1 MSDVIKKKIID
12 IDTGSSVKNVEK
24 LTGSFV
30 PLNKQIKELRNQ
42 LSQLEEGSEEF
53 NRVARQLADTQQK
66 QIEISEAAKF
76 SNRDF
81 GQVMSNF
88 TNISLGLVGGLN
100 AVSASMTLLGG
111 KSEDMQKAL
120 APISLVMAAIQGFSS
135 LDKALKSL
143 NGLKTAFLSV
153 GESATASVAGT
164 EALKASINSIPD
176 KKKIDID
183 VNSGKATAELASVS
197 AAANGVS
204 NAENNIAK
212 GGKVATISLKGV
224 AKGFKTAAS
233 AVRGFIVANPILA
246 AIAAAV
252 AAVAAG
258 IVFLNKKLEEN
269 GRIAKEEAD
278 ILSNVNSQY
287 DEQNVRLNVLLKTA
301 QDNNQTLEE
310 RKAAIAELNKIV
322 PNYNAQLNETTGE
335 YTANNE
341 ALQTYLDNLKEKLL
355 LEAYEG
361 KIKEYL
367 QKQLEL
373 EEEINDIQET
383 GWWRVK
389 ARIRSRRQEI
399 AEFDKDIDR
408 LYKKIGELS
417 LDKALDPNKVET
429 TNTTNKVVKVLKSIQ
444 EALKETRKLANDFW
458 DNFYDVRKLGRMASG
473 VDSLT
478 KDFIDNIEKIIRQHS
493 FGNIEDVFTENFT
506 DFLNKGTK
514 SVYSEM
520 FKNGLFTVEDV
531 LGNPSIFDELEKKSK
546 QFLKQISEIDK
557 ELLDRTGHLTESQ
570 RKNFE
575 AQKTELQN
583 KLNEI
588 QNDVDG
594 YRQIMEELKKF
605 DKENEELFLQTLKRQ
620 NAYMLENRQLEIQ
633 EKYYED
639 LSEAKKYAE
648 SDRSLDLLEVEYL
661 SLVEYNNALKE
672 RLMIYTSDVEHKKEY
687 AQKITELDALIY
699 ENQMK
704 MDNKYVEIEIAR
716 YNRRLAEA
724 KDYYEALAK
733 EIGVQQKNIENK
745 NILWGMGS
753 PAYNTQYD
761 QQKLLVDSIK
771 NEMDI
776 LEKKY
781 QLEMASIR
789 RNNSLKIKKEE
800 EFNHRMIELKKHLN
814 DESAKLDEMRIDKTV
829 SAVNTYLNVFQS
841 VTGSITS
848 LLNEQMNKYDENSKQ
863 YKDLQVANGWITTL
877 SGTLSAFMSGVS
889 SGVPAPWNLILA
901 SAMAATTFAAG
912 ATQIGNIESGS
923 HSNAL
928 TSSASNFGN
937 ETYET
942 IAYQQQTEL
951 MGQVKDTRVYVT
963 EHDISKAQKNVQVR
977 ENDSTF

>member
-1 MSDVIKKKIID
+1 MSDTIKKRIID
-12 IDTGSSVKNVEK
+12 IDTSGAKKSVEG
-24 LTGSFV
+24 LTSSFV
-30 PLNKQIKELRNQ
+30 PLNKQIKDLRNQ
-42 LSQLEEGSEEF
+42 LVQLEEGTEEY

-66 QIEISEAAKF
+66 QIEVSEAAKY

-153 GESATASVAGT
+153 GESATASVVGT
-164 EALKASINSIPD
+164 EALKASIDTIPD
-176 KKKIDID
+176 KKTIDID
-183 VNSGKATAELASVS
+183 VKSGKATAELASVS

-212 GGKVATISLKGV
+212 GGKVATISLKGI

-287 DEQNVRLNVLLKTA
+287 DEQNIRLNVLVKTA

-341 ALQTYLDNLKEKLL
+341 ALQAYLDNLKEKLL

-417 LDKALDPNKVET
+417 LDKALNPNKVET

-444 EALKETRKLANDFW
+444 DALKETRKLANDFW
-458 DNFYDVRKLGRMASG
+458 ESFYDVRKLGRMVSG
-473 VDSLT
+473 ADSLT
-478 KDFIDNIEKIIRQHS
+478 KDFIDNIEKIVKQHN
-493 FGNIEDVFTENFT
+493 FGDFEDIFAEKFI
-506 DFLNKGTK
+506 DYLYKGTK

-520 FKNGLFTVEDV
+520 FRNGLFTVEDV
-531 LGNPSIFDELEKKSK
+531 LGNPSIFDELENESK
-546 QFLKQISEIDK
+546 EFLKEISEIDK
-557 ELLDRTGHLTESQ
+557 ELLNRTGHLTESQ

-588 QNDVDG
+588 QNDVEG
-594 YRQIMEELKKF
+594 YRQIMEEVRRF

-648 SDRSLDLLEVEYL
+648 SDRSLALIDAEIA
-661 SLVEYNNALKE
+661 SLVEYNNVLME
-672 RLMIYTSDVEHKKEY
+672 RLWIYKSDVEHKKEY
-687 AQKITELDALIY
+687 AQKITELESLVN
-699 ENQMK
+699 ENK
-704 MDNKYVEIEIAR
+704 IKLDNKYIESDIAM

-761 QQKLLVDSIK
+761 QQKLLVDRIK
-771 NEMDI
+771 NEMDA
-776 LEKKY
+776 LDREY
-781 QLEMASIR
+781 E
-789 RNNSLKIKKEE
+789 LKLIKEE
-800 EFNHRMIELKKHLN
+800 EFNHKMIELKKHLV
-814 DESAKLDEMRIDKTV
+814 DESAKLDEMRIDNTV

-848 LLNEQMNKYDENSKQ
+848 LLNEQMSKYDENSKQ

-877 SGTLSAFMSGVS
+877 SGTLSAFMSGIS

-912 ATQIGNIESGS
+912 ATQISNIESGS

-942 IAYQQQTEL
+942 IAYQQQSEL
-951 MGQVKDTRVYVT
+951 LGEVKETKVVVL
-963 EHDISKAQKNVQVR
+963 ENDISKTQKKVAVR
-977 ENDSTF
+977 ESNSTF

>member
-1 MSDVIKKKIID
+1 MSDTVKKRIID
-12 IDTGSSVKNVEK
+12 IDTSGAKKSVEG
-24 LTGSFV
+24 LTSSFV
-30 PLNKQIKELRNQ
+30 PLNKQIKDLRNQ
-42 LSQLEEGSEEF
+42 LSQLEEGSEEY

-66 QIEISEAAKF
+66 QIEVSEAAKY

-100 AVSASMTLLGG
+100 AVSASMALLGG

-120 APISLVMAAIQGFSS
+120 APLTLVMAAIQGFSS

-153 GESATASVAGT
+153 GESATASVVGT
-164 EALKASINSIPD
+164 EALKTSIDSIPD
-176 KKKIDID
+176 KKTINID

-212 GGKVATISLKGV
+212 GGKVATISLKGI

-287 DEQNVRLNVLLKTA
+287 DEQNIRLNVLLKTA

-341 ALQTYLDNLKEKLL
+341 ALQAYLDNLKEKLL

-417 LDKALDPNKVET
+417 LDKALNPNKVET

-444 EALKETRKLANDFW
+444 DVLKETKKLANEFW
-458 DNFYDVRKLGRMASG
+458 DSFYDSREMNRMLFGLQSEIATLTDDIQKSVKKYDLGKIF
-473 VDSLT
+473 T
-478 KDFIDNIEKIIRQHS
+478 EQFEDFLERGEKS
-493 FGNIEDVFTENFT
+493 DYSTMFSEFFKIEDVLKEPNIFT
-506 DFLNKGTK
+506 
-514 SVYSEM
+514 
-520 FKNGLFTVEDV
+520 
-531 LGNPSIFDELEKKSK
+531 ELEKEAEECAKKIEEYDEEIRESNSKLAVAESESLRAEEQNRLEEINRQKEGYTSVVNSLYKYRDAYMQLRDAMIEKQNQDIIENNLLAIQENYRKELYDGNYLADINKSIYT
-546 QFLKQISEIDK
+546 QLTEIDGLKRINEQLEKRVEIYKSDADLRKRYAKYISELDQQILDNKRKIDEK
-557 ELLDRTGHLTESQ
+557 EIQLDIEKWNRRNL
-570 RKNFE
+570 E
-575 AQKTELQN
+575 AQK
-583 KLNEI
+583 
-588 QNDVDG
+588 
-594 YRQIMEELKKF
+594 
-605 DKENEELFLQTLKRQ
+605 
-620 NAYMLENRQLEIQ
+620 
-633 EKYYED
+633 YYE
-639 LSEAKKYAE
+639 
-648 SDRSLDLLEVEYL
+648 
-661 SLVEYNNALKE
+661 N
-672 RLMIYTSDVEHKKEY
+672 
-687 AQKITELDALIY
+687 
-699 ENQMK
+699 
-704 MDNKYVEIEIAR
+704 
-716 YNRRLAEA
+716 
-724 KDYYEALAK
+724 LAK
-733 EIGVQQKNIENK
+733 EIGIQQKNLENK

-761 QQKLLVDSIK
+761 QQKLLVDRIK
-771 NEMDI
+771 NEI
-776 LEKKY
+776 EALNEQHKI
-781 QLEMASIR
+781 QLIG
-789 RNNSLKIKKEE
+789 EE
-800 EFNHRMIELKKHLN
+800 EFNHRMIELKKHLV
-814 DESAKLDEMRIDKTV
+814 DESAKLDDLRVDNAV
-829 SAVNTYLNVFQS
+829 NAVNTYLNVFQS
-841 VTGSITS
+841 VTSSIS
-848 LLNEQMNKYDENSKQ
+848 NLLNEQMSKYDENSEQ

-912 ATQIGNIESGS
+912 ATQIGNMESGN

-942 IAYQQQTEL
+942 IAYQQQSEL
-951 MGQVKDTRVYVT
+951 LGQVKDTRVYVT

>member
-1 MSDVIKKKIID
+1 MSDIVKKRIID
-12 IDTGSSVKNVEK
+12 IDTSGAKKSVEG
-24 LTGSFV
+24 LTSSFV
-30 PLNKQIKELRNQ
+30 PLNKQIKDLRNQ
-42 LSQLEEGSEEF
+42 LSQLEEGTEEY
-53 NRVARQLADTQQK
+53 NRVARQLADTQQR
-66 QIEISEAAKF
+66 QIEVSEAAKY

-100 AVSASMTLLGG
+100 AVSASMALLGG

-120 APISLVMAAIQGFSS
+120 APISLVMAAIQGFTQ
-135 LDKALKSL
+135 LDTAIKSL

-153 GESATASVAGT
+153 GESATASVVGT
-164 EALKASINSIPD
+164 EALKTSINTIPD

-233 AVRGFIVANPILA
+233 AVRGFIVANPILT

-301 QDNNQTLEE
+301 QDNNQSLEE

-408 LYKKIGELS
+408 LYKKISGLS
-417 LDKALDPNKVET
+417 LDKALNPNKVET

-444 EALKETRKLANDFW
+444 EALKETKKLANEFW
-458 DNFYDVRKLGRMASG
+458 DSFYDSREMNRMVFGLQSEIATLTDDIQKSVKKYDLG
-473 VDSLT
+473 DIFT
-478 KDFIDNIEKIIRQHS
+478 EQFEDFLEKGEKS
-493 FGNIEDVFTENFT
+493 DYSAMFSEFFKIEDVLKEPNIFSQLEERALECTKEIEECNEIIRESNSKVAVEEAESLRA
-506 DFLNKGTK
+506 DKEKELEDINRKKEGYK
-514 SVYSEM
+514 SVVNSLYEYRDAYM
-520 FKNGLFTVEDV
+520 QLKDAMIEKQNQDIIENNLLAIQENYRKE
-531 LGNPSIFDELEKKSK
+531 LYEGNYLADINKSIYTQL
-546 QFLKQISEIDK
+546 SEIDGLKRINEELRERVEIYKSDADLRQRYAKYIGELDQQILDNKRKIDEK
-557 ELLDRTGHLTESQ
+557 EIQLDIEKWNRRNL
-570 RKNFE
+570 E
-575 AQKTELQN
+575 AQK
-583 KLNEI
+583 
-588 QNDVDG
+588 
-594 YRQIMEELKKF
+594 
-605 DKENEELFLQTLKRQ
+605 
-620 NAYMLENRQLEIQ
+620 
-633 EKYYED
+633 YYE
-639 LSEAKKYAE
+639 
-648 SDRSLDLLEVEYL
+648 
-661 SLVEYNNALKE
+661 N
-672 RLMIYTSDVEHKKEY
+672 
-687 AQKITELDALIY
+687 
-699 ENQMK
+699 
-704 MDNKYVEIEIAR
+704 
-716 YNRRLAEA
+716 
-724 KDYYEALAK
+724 LAK
-733 EIGVQQKNIENK
+733 EIGVQQKNLENK

-761 QQKLLVDSIK
+761 QQKLLVDRIK
-771 NEMDI
+771 NEI
-776 LEKKY
+776 EALNEQHRI
-781 QLEMASIR
+781 QLIG
-789 RNNSLKIKKEE
+789 EE
-800 EFNHRMIELKKHLN
+800 EFNHRMIELKKHLV
-814 DESAKLDEMRIDKTV
+814 DESAKLDDLRVDNAV
-829 SAVNTYLNVFQS
+829 NSVNTYLNVFQS
-841 VTGSITS
+841 VTSSIS
-848 LLNEQMNKYDENSKQ
+848 NLLNEQMSKYDENSEQ

-877 SGTLSAFMSGVS
+877 SGTLSAFMSGIS
-889 SGVPAPWNLILA
+889 SGIPAPWNLVLA

-942 IAYQQQTEL
+942 IAYQQQSEL
-951 MGQVKDTRVYVT
+951 LGEVKETKVVVL
-963 EHDISKAQKNVQVR
+963 ENDISKTQKKVAVR
-977 ENDSTF
+977 ESNSTF

>member
-1 MSDVIKKKIID
+1 MSDVVKKKIID
-12 IDTGSSVKNVEK
+12 IDTGQSQKNVQN
-24 LTGSFV
+24 LTNSFV

-42 LSQLEEGSEEF
+42 LAQLEEGSEEY

-66 QIEISEAAKF
+66 QIEVSEAAKY

-100 AVSASMTLLGG
+100 AVSASMALLGG

-120 APISLVMAAIQGFSS
+120 APLTLVMAAIQGFSS

-153 GESATASVAGT
+153 GESATASVVGT
-164 EALKASINSIPD
+164 EALKTSINSIPD
-176 KKKIDID
+176 KKTIDID

-212 GGKVATISLKGV
+212 GGKVATISLKGI

-287 DEQNVRLNVLLKTA
+287 DEQNIRLNVLVKTA

-408 LYKKIGELS
+408 LYKKISELS
-417 LDKALDPNKVET
+417 LDKALNPNKVET

-444 EALKETRKLANDFW
+444 DALKETRKLANDFW
-458 DNFYDVRKLGRMASG
+458 ESFYDVRKLGRMVSG
-473 VDSLT
+473 ADSLT
-478 KDFIDNIEKIIRQHS
+478 KDFIDNIEKIVKQHN
-493 FGNIEDVFTENFT
+493 FGDFEDIFAEKFI
-506 DFLNKGTK
+506 DYLYKGTK

-520 FKNGLFTVEDV
+520 FRNGLFTVEDV
-531 LGNPSIFDELEKKSK
+531 LGNPSIFDELENESK
-546 QFLKQISEIDK
+546 EFLKEISEIDK
-557 ELLDRTGHLTESQ
+557 ELLNRTGHLTESQ

-588 QNDVDG
+588 QNDVEG
-594 YRQIMEELKKF
+594 YRQIMEEVRRF
-605 DKENEELFLQTLKRQ
+605 DKENEELYLQTLKRQ
-620 NAYMLENRQLEIQ
+620 NAYMLENKQIKIQ

-648 SDRSLDLLEVEYL
+648 SDRSLALIDAEIA
-661 SLVEYNNALKE
+661 SLVEYNNVLAE
-672 RLMIYTSDVEHKKEY
+672 RLMIYESDVKHKKEY
-687 AQKITELDALIY
+687 AQKMTELDNLIK

-704 MDNKYVEIEIAR
+704 MYSKIIESNIAM
-716 YNRRLAEA
+716 YNRRLTEA

-733 EIGVQQKNIENK
+733 EIGIQQKNIENK

-761 QQKLLVDSIK
+761 QQKLLVDRIK
-771 NEMDI
+771 NEMDA
-776 LEKKY
+776 LDREY
-781 QLEMASIR
+781 E
-789 RNNSLKIKKEE
+789 LKLIKEE
-800 EFNHRMIELKKHLN
+800 EFNHKMIELKKHLV
-814 DESAKLDEMRIDKTV
+814 DESAKLDEMRIDNTV

-841 VTGSITS
+841 VTGSIS
-848 LLNEQMNKYDENSKQ
+848 NLLNEQMSKYKENSEQ

-889 SGVPAPWNLILA
+889 SGVPAPWNLVLA
-901 SAMAATTFAAG
+901 SALATSTFLAG
-912 ATQIGNIESGS
+912 ATQIRNIESGN

-942 IAYQQQTEL
+942 IAYQQQSEL
-951 MGQVKDTRVYVT
+951 LGQVKDTKFYVT

>member
-1 MSDVIKKKIID
+1 MSDVVKKKIID
-12 IDTGSSVKNVEK
+12 IDTGQSQKNVQN
-24 LTGSFV
+24 LTNSFV

-42 LSQLEEGSEEF
+42 LAQLEEGSEEY

-66 QIEISEAAKF
+66 QIEVSEAAKY

-100 AVSASMTLLGG
+100 AVSASMALLGG

-153 GESATASVAGT
+153 GESATASVVGT
-164 EALKASINSIPD
+164 EALKTSINSIPD
-176 KKKIDID
+176 KKTIDID

-212 GGKVATISLKGV
+212 GGKVATISLKGI

-287 DEQNVRLNVLLKTA
+287 DEQNIRLNVLVKTA

-389 ARIRSRRQEI
+389 ARIRSRRREI

-408 LYKKIGELS
+408 LYKKISELS
-417 LDKALDPNKVET
+417 LDKALNPNKVET

-444 EALKETRKLANDFW
+444 DALKETRKLANDFW
-458 DNFYDVRKLGRMASG
+458 ESFYDVRKLGRMVSG
-473 VDSLT
+473 ADSLT
-478 KDFIDNIEKIIRQHS
+478 KDFIDNIEKIVKQHN
-493 FGNIEDVFTENFT
+493 FGDFEDIFAEKFI
-506 DFLNKGTK
+506 DYLYKGTK

-520 FKNGLFTVEDV
+520 FRNGLFTVEDV
-531 LGNPSIFDELEKKSK
+531 LGNPSIFDELENESK
-546 QFLKQISEIDK
+546 EFLKEISEIDK
-557 ELLDRTGHLTESQ
+557 ELLNRTGHLTESQ

-588 QNDVDG
+588 QNDVEG
-594 YRQIMEELKKF
+594 YRQIMEEVRRF
-605 DKENEELFLQTLKRQ
+605 DKENEELYLQTLKRQ
-620 NAYMLENRQLEIQ
+620 NAYMLENKQIKIQ

-648 SDRSLDLLEVEYL
+648 SDRSLALIDAEIA
-661 SLVEYNNALKE
+661 SLVEYNNVLAE
-672 RLMIYTSDVEHKKEY
+672 RLMIYESDVKHKKEY
-687 AQKITELDALIY
+687 AQKMTELDNLIK

-704 MDNKYVEIEIAR
+704 MYSKIIESNIAM
-716 YNRRLAEA
+716 YNRRLTEA

-733 EIGVQQKNIENK
+733 EIGIQQKNIENK

-761 QQKLLVDSIK
+761 QQKLLVDRIK
-771 NEMDI
+771 NEMDA
-776 LEKKY
+776 LDREY
-781 QLEMASIR
+781 E
-789 RNNSLKIKKEE
+789 LKLIKEE
-800 EFNHRMIELKKHLN
+800 EFNHKMIELKKHLV
-814 DESAKLDEMRIDKTV
+814 DESAKLDEMRIDNTV

-841 VTGSITS
+841 VTGSIS
-848 LLNEQMNKYDENSKQ
+848 NLLNEQMSKYKENSEQ

-889 SGVPAPWNLILA
+889 SGVPAPWNLVLA
-901 SAMAATTFAAG
+901 SALATSTFLAG
-912 ATQIGNIESGS
+912 ATQIRNIESGN

-942 IAYQQQTEL
+942 IAYQQQSEL
-951 MGQVKDTRVYVT
+951 LGQVKDTKFYVT

>member
-1 MSDVIKKKIID
+1 MSDVVKKKIID
-12 IDTGSSVKNVEK
+12 IDTGQSQKNVQN
-24 LTGSFV
+24 LTNSFV

-42 LSQLEEGSEEF
+42 LAQLEEGSEEY

-66 QIEISEAAKF
+66 QIEVSEAAKY

-100 AVSASMTLLGG
+100 AVSASMALLGG

-120 APISLVMAAIQGFSS
+120 APLTLVMAAIQGFSS

-153 GESATASVAGT
+153 GESATASVVGT
-164 EALKASINSIPD
+164 EALKTSINSIPD
-176 KKKIDID
+176 KKTIDID

-212 GGKVATISLKGV
+212 GGKVATISLKGI

-287 DEQNVRLNVLLKTA
+287 DEQNIRLNVLVKTA

-389 ARIRSRRQEI
+389 ARIRSRRREI

-408 LYKKIGELS
+408 LYKKISELS
-417 LDKALDPNKVET
+417 LDKALNPNKVET

-444 EALKETRKLANDFW
+444 DALKETRKLANDFW
-458 DNFYDVRKLGRMASG
+458 ESFYDVRKLGRMVSG
-473 VDSLT
+473 ADSLT
-478 KDFIDNIEKIIRQHS
+478 KDFIDNIEKIVKQHN
-493 FGNIEDVFTENFT
+493 FGDFEDIFAEKFI
-506 DFLNKGTK
+506 DYLYKGTK

-520 FKNGLFTVEDV
+520 FRNGLFTVEDV
-531 LGNPSIFDELEKKSK
+531 LGNPSIFDELENESK
-546 QFLKQISEIDK
+546 EFLKEISEIDK
-557 ELLDRTGHLTESQ
+557 ELLNRTGHLTESQ

-588 QNDVDG
+588 QNDVEG
-594 YRQIMEELKKF
+594 YRQIMEEVRRF
-605 DKENEELFLQTLKRQ
+605 DKENEELYLQTLKRQ
-620 NAYMLENRQLEIQ
+620 NAYMLENKQIKIQ

-648 SDRSLDLLEVEYL
+648 SDRSLALIDAEIA
-661 SLVEYNNALKE
+661 SLVEYNNVLAE
-672 RLMIYTSDVEHKKEY
+672 RLMIYESDVKHKKEY
-687 AQKITELDALIY
+687 AQKMTELDNLIK

-704 MDNKYVEIEIAR
+704 MYSKIIESNIAM
-716 YNRRLAEA
+716 YNRRLTEA

-733 EIGVQQKNIENK
+733 EIGIQQKNIENK

-761 QQKLLVDSIK
+761 QQKLLVDRIK
-771 NEMDI
+771 NEMDA
-776 LEKKY
+776 LDREY
-781 QLEMASIR
+781 E
-789 RNNSLKIKKEE
+789 LKLIKEE
-800 EFNHRMIELKKHLN
+800 EFNHKMIELKKHLV
-814 DESAKLDEMRIDKTV
+814 DESAKLDEMRIDNTV

-841 VTGSITS
+841 VTGSIS
-848 LLNEQMNKYDENSKQ
+848 NLLNEQMSKYKENSEQ

-889 SGVPAPWNLILA
+889 SGVPAPWNLVLA
-901 SAMAATTFAAG
+901 SALATSTFLAG
-912 ATQIGNIESGS
+912 ATQIRNIESGN

-942 IAYQQQTEL
+942 IAYQQQSEL
-951 MGQVKDTRVYVT
+951 LGQVKDTKFYVT

>member
-1 MSDVIKKKIID
+1 MLNVRTDILKENHLKMSDVVKKRIID
-12 IDTGSSVKNVEK
+12 IDTSGAKKSVEG
-24 LTGSFV
+24 LTSSFV
-30 PLNKQIKELRNQ
+30 PLNKQIKDLRNQ
-42 LSQLEEGSEEF
+42 LVQLEEGTEEY
-53 NRVARQLADTQQK
+53 NRVARQLADTQQR
-66 QIEISEAAKF
+66 QIEVSEAAKY

-100 AVSASMTLLGG
+100 AVSASMALLGG

-153 GESATASVAGT
+153 GESATASVVGT
-164 EALKASINSIPD
+164 EALKASIDTIPD
-176 KKKIDID
+176 KKTIDID
-183 VNSGKATAELASVS
+183 VKSGKATAELASVS

-212 GGKVATISLKGV
+212 GGKVVTISLKGI

-233 AVRGFIVANPILA
+233 AVRGFIVANPILT

-287 DEQNVRLNVLLKTA
+287 DEQNIRLNVLLKTA

-341 ALQTYLDNLKEKLL
+341 ALQAYLDNLKEKLL

-408 LYKKIGELS
+408 LYKKISGLS
-417 LDKALDPNKVET
+417 LDKALNPNKVET

-444 EALKETRKLANDFW
+444 DALKETKKLANEFW
-458 DNFYDVRKLGRMASG
+458 DSFYDSREMNRMVFGLQSEIATLRDDIQKSVKKYDLGEIF
-473 VDSLT
+473 T
-478 KDFIDNIEKIIRQHS
+478 KQFEDFLERGEKS
-493 FGNIEDVFTENFT
+493 DYSTMFSEFFKIEDVLKEPNIFT
-506 DFLNKGTK
+506 
-514 SVYSEM
+514 
-520 FKNGLFTVEDV
+520 
-531 LGNPSIFDELEKKSK
+531 ELEKEAEECAKEIEEYDEIIRENNSKLAVSEAESLRAISQQRIEDINRRKEGYMSVVNSLYEYRDAYMKLKDAMIEKQNQDIIENNLLAIQENYRKELYEGNYLADINKSIYT
-546 QFLKQISEIDK
+546 QLTEIDGLKRINEELK
-557 ELLDRTGHLTESQ
+557 ERVEIYKSDADLRQRYAKYIGELDQQILDNK
-570 RKNFE
+570 RKIDEKEIQLDIEKWNRRNLE
-575 AQKTELQN
+575 AQK
-583 KLNEI
+583 
-588 QNDVDG
+588 
-594 YRQIMEELKKF
+594 
-605 DKENEELFLQTLKRQ
+605 
-620 NAYMLENRQLEIQ
+620 
-633 EKYYED
+633 YYE
-639 LSEAKKYAE
+639 
-648 SDRSLDLLEVEYL
+648 
-661 SLVEYNNALKE
+661 N
-672 RLMIYTSDVEHKKEY
+672 
-687 AQKITELDALIY
+687 
-699 ENQMK
+699 
-704 MDNKYVEIEIAR
+704 
-716 YNRRLAEA
+716 
-724 KDYYEALAK
+724 LAK
-733 EIGVQQKNIENK
+733 EIGVQQKNLENK

-761 QQKLLVDSIK
+761 QQKLLVDRIK
-771 NEMDI
+771 NEI
-776 LEKKY
+776 ETLNEQHKI
-781 QLEMASIR
+781 QLIS
-789 RNNSLKIKKEE
+789 EE
-800 EFNHRMIELKKHLN
+800 EFNHRMIELKKHLV
-814 DESAKLDEMRIDKTV
+814 DESAKLDDLRVDNAV
-829 SAVNTYLNVFQS
+829 NSVNTYLNVFQS
-841 VTGSITS
+841 VTSSIS
-848 LLNEQMNKYDENSKQ
+848 NLLNEQMSKYDENSEQ

-889 SGVPAPWNLILA
+889 SGIPAPYNLILA
-901 SAMAATTFAAG
+901 AAMAATTFAAG
-912 ATQIGNIESGS
+912 ATQIGNIESGN

-942 IAYQQQTEL
+942 IAYQQQSEL
-951 MGQVKDTRVYVT
+951 LGQVKETKVVVL
-963 EHDISKAQKNVQVR
+963 ENDISKTQKKVAVR
-977 ENDSTF
+977 ESNSTF

>member
-1 MSDVIKKKIID
+1 MSDVVKKKIID
-12 IDTGSSVKNVEK
+12 IDTGQSQKNVQN
-24 LTGSFV
+24 LTNSFV

-42 LSQLEEGSEEF
+42 LAQLEEGSEEY

-66 QIEISEAAKF
+66 QIEVSEAAKY

-100 AVSASMTLLGG
+100 AVSASMALLGG

-153 GESATASVAGT
+153 GESATASVVGT
-164 EALKASINSIPD
+164 EALKTSINSIPD
-176 KKKIDID
+176 KKTIDID

-212 GGKVATISLKGV
+212 GGKVATISLKGI

-287 DEQNVRLNVLLKTA
+287 DEQNIRLNVLVKTA

-361 KIKEYL
+361 NIKEYL

-389 ARIRSRRQEI
+389 ARIRSRRREI

-408 LYKKIGELS
+408 LYKKISELS
-417 LDKALDPNKVET
+417 LDKALNPNKVET

-444 EALKETRKLANDFW
+444 DALKETRKLANDFW
-458 DNFYDVRKLGRMASG
+458 ESFYDVRKLGRMVSG
-473 VDSLT
+473 ADSLT
-478 KDFIDNIEKIIRQHS
+478 KDFIDNIEKIVKQHN
-493 FGNIEDVFTENFT
+493 FGDFEDIFAEKFI
-506 DFLNKGTK
+506 DYLYKGTK

-520 FKNGLFTVEDV
+520 FRNGLFTVEDV
-531 LGNPSIFDELEKKSK
+531 LGNPSIFDELENESK
-546 QFLKQISEIDK
+546 EFLKEISEIDK
-557 ELLDRTGHLTESQ
+557 ELLNRTGHLTESQ

-588 QNDVDG
+588 QNDVEG
-594 YRQIMEELKKF
+594 YRQIMEEVRRF
-605 DKENEELFLQTLKRQ
+605 DKENEELYLQTLKRQ
-620 NAYMLENRQLEIQ
+620 NAYMLENKQIKIQ

-648 SDRSLDLLEVEYL
+648 SDRSLALIDAEIA
-661 SLVEYNNALKE
+661 SLVEYNNVLAE
-672 RLMIYTSDVEHKKEY
+672 RLMIYESDVKHKKEY
-687 AQKITELDALIY
+687 AQKMTELDNLIK

-704 MDNKYVEIEIAR
+704 MYSKIIESNIAM
-716 YNRRLAEA
+716 YNRRLTEA

-733 EIGVQQKNIENK
+733 EIGIQQKNIENK

-761 QQKLLVDSIK
+761 QQKLLVDRIK
-771 NEMDI
+771 NEMDA
-776 LEKKY
+776 LDREY
-781 QLEMASIR
+781 E
-789 RNNSLKIKKEE
+789 LKLIKEE
-800 EFNHRMIELKKHLN
+800 EFNHKMIELKKHLV
-814 DESAKLDEMRIDKTV
+814 DESAKLDEMRIDNTV

-841 VTGSITS
+841 VTGSIS
-848 LLNEQMNKYDENSKQ
+848 NLLNEQMSKYKENSEQ

-889 SGVPAPWNLILA
+889 SGVPAPWNLVLA
-901 SAMAATTFAAG
+901 SALATSTFLAG
-912 ATQIGNIESGS
+912 ATQIRNIESGN

-942 IAYQQQTEL
+942 IAYQQQSEL
-951 MGQVKDTRVYVT
+951 LGQVKDTKFYVT

>member
-1 MSDVIKKKIID
+1 MSDIVKKRIID
-12 IDTGSSVKNVEK
+12 IDTSGAKKSVEG
-24 LTGSFV
+24 LTSSFV
-30 PLNKQIKELRNQ
+30 PLNKQIKDLRNQ
-42 LSQLEEGSEEF
+42 LAQLEEGTEEY
-53 NRVARQLADTQQK
+53 NRVARQLADTQQR
-66 QIEISEAAKF
+66 QIEVSEAAKY

-88 TNISLGLVGGLN
+88 TSISLGLVGGIN

-153 GESATASVAGT
+153 GESATASVVGT

-417 LDKALDPNKVET
+417 LDKALNPNKVET
-429 TNTTNKVVKVLKSIQ
+429 TSTTNKVVKVLKSIQ
-444 EALKETRKLANDFW
+444 DVLKETKKLANEFW
-458 DNFYDVRKLGRMASG
+458 DSFYDSREMNRMLFGLQSEIATLTDDIQKSVKKYDLGKIF
-473 VDSLT
+473 T
-478 KDFIDNIEKIIRQHS
+478 EQFEDFLERGEKS
-493 FGNIEDVFTENFT
+493 DYSTMFSEFFKIEDVLKEPNIFT
-506 DFLNKGTK
+506 
-514 SVYSEM
+514 
-520 FKNGLFTVEDV
+520 
-531 LGNPSIFDELEKKSK
+531 ELEKEAEECAKKIEEYDEEIRESNSKLAVAESESLRADLQNRLEEINRQKEGYTSVVNSLYKYRDAYMQLRDAMIEKQNQDIIENNLLAIQENYRKELYDGNYLADINKSIYT
-546 QFLKQISEIDK
+546 QLTEIDGLKRINEQLEKRVEIYKSDADLRKRYAKYISELDQQILDNKRKIDEK
-557 ELLDRTGHLTESQ
+557 EIQLDIEKWNRRNL
-570 RKNFE
+570 E
-575 AQKTELQN
+575 AQK
-583 KLNEI
+583 
-588 QNDVDG
+588 
-594 YRQIMEELKKF
+594 
-605 DKENEELFLQTLKRQ
+605 
-620 NAYMLENRQLEIQ
+620 
-633 EKYYED
+633 YYE
-639 LSEAKKYAE
+639 
-648 SDRSLDLLEVEYL
+648 
-661 SLVEYNNALKE
+661 N
-672 RLMIYTSDVEHKKEY
+672 
-687 AQKITELDALIY
+687 
-699 ENQMK
+699 
-704 MDNKYVEIEIAR
+704 
-716 YNRRLAEA
+716 
-724 KDYYEALAK
+724 LAK
-733 EIGVQQKNIENK
+733 EIGIQQKNLENK

-761 QQKLLVDSIK
+761 QQKLLVDRIK
-771 NEMDI
+771 NEI
-776 LEKKY
+776 EALNEQHKI
-781 QLEMASIR
+781 QLIG
-789 RNNSLKIKKEE
+789 EE
-800 EFNHRMIELKKHLN
+800 EFNHRMIELKKHLV
-814 DESAKLDEMRIDKTV
+814 DESAKLDDIRVDNAV
-829 SAVNTYLNVFQS
+829 NAVNTYLNVFQS
-841 VTGSITS
+841 VTSSIS
-848 LLNEQMNKYDENSKQ
+848 NLLNEQMSKYDENSEQ

-889 SGVPAPWNLILA
+889 SGVPAPYNLILA
-901 SAMAATTFAAG
+901 AAMAATTFAAG
-912 ATQIGNIESGS
+912 ATQISNIESGS

-942 IAYQQQTEL
+942 IAYQQQSEL
-951 MGQVKDTRVYVT
+951 LGQVKDTRVYVT

>member
-1 MSDVIKKKIID
+1 MLNVSTDILKENHLKMSDVVKKRIID
-12 IDTGSSVKNVEK
+12 IDTSGAKKSVEG
-24 LTGSFV
+24 LTSSFV
-30 PLNKQIKELRNQ
+30 PLNKQIKDLRNQ
-42 LSQLEEGSEEF
+42 LVQLEEGTEEY

-66 QIEISEAAKF
+66 QIEVSEAAKY

-88 TNISLGLVGGLN
+88 TSISLGLVGGLN
-100 AVSASMTLLGG
+100 AVSASMALLGG

-153 GESATASVAGT
+153 GESATASVVGT
-164 EALKASINSIPD
+164 EALKASIDTIPD
-176 KKKIDID
+176 KKTIDID
-183 VNSGKATAELASVS
+183 VKSGKATAELASVS

-212 GGKVATISLKGV
+212 GGKVATISLKGI

-233 AVRGFIVANPILA
+233 AVRGFIVANPILS

-287 DEQNVRLNVLLKTA
+287 DEQNIRLNVLLKTA

-341 ALQTYLDNLKEKLL
+341 ALQAYLDNLKEKLL

-408 LYKKIGELS
+408 LYKKISGLS
-417 LDKALDPNKVET
+417 LDKALNPNKVET

-444 EALKETRKLANDFW
+444 DALKETKKLANEFW
-458 DNFYDVRKLGRMASG
+458 DSFYDSREMNRMVFGLQSEIATLRDDIQKSVKKYDLGEIF
-473 VDSLT
+473 T
-478 KDFIDNIEKIIRQHS
+478 KQFEDFLERGEKS
-493 FGNIEDVFTENFT
+493 DYSTMFSEFFKIEDVLKEPNIFT
-506 DFLNKGTK
+506 
-514 SVYSEM
+514 
-520 FKNGLFTVEDV
+520 
-531 LGNPSIFDELEKKSK
+531 ELEKEAEECAKEIEEYDEIIRENNSKLAVSEAESLRAISQQRIEDINRRKEGYMSVVNSLYEYRDAYMKLKDAMIEKQNQDIIENNLLAIQENYRKELYEGNYLADINKSIYT
-546 QFLKQISEIDK
+546 QLTEIDGLKRINEELK
-557 ELLDRTGHLTESQ
+557 ERVEIYKSDADLRQRYAKYIGELDQQILDNK
-570 RKNFE
+570 RKIDEKEIQLDIEKWNRRNLE
-575 AQKTELQN
+575 AQK
-583 KLNEI
+583 
-588 QNDVDG
+588 
-594 YRQIMEELKKF
+594 
-605 DKENEELFLQTLKRQ
+605 
-620 NAYMLENRQLEIQ
+620 
-633 EKYYED
+633 YYE
-639 LSEAKKYAE
+639 
-648 SDRSLDLLEVEYL
+648 
-661 SLVEYNNALKE
+661 N
-672 RLMIYTSDVEHKKEY
+672 
-687 AQKITELDALIY
+687 
-699 ENQMK
+699 
-704 MDNKYVEIEIAR
+704 
-716 YNRRLAEA
+716 
-724 KDYYEALAK
+724 LAK
-733 EIGVQQKNIENK
+733 EIGVKQKNLENK

-761 QQKLLVDSIK
+761 QQKLLVDRIK
-771 NEMDI
+771 NEI
-776 LEKKY
+776 EALNEQHKI
-781 QLEMASIR
+781 QLIS
-789 RNNSLKIKKEE
+789 EE
-800 EFNHRMIELKKHLN
+800 EFNHRMIELKKHLV
-814 DESAKLDEMRIDKTV
+814 DESAKLDDLRVDNAV
-829 SAVNTYLNVFQS
+829 NSVNTYLNVFQS
-841 VTGSITS
+841 VTSSIS
-848 LLNEQMNKYDENSKQ
+848 NLLNEQMSKYDENSEQ

-889 SGVPAPWNLILA
+889 SGIPAPYNLILA
-901 SAMAATTFAAG
+901 AAMAATTFAAG
-912 ATQIGNIESGS
+912 ATQIGNIESGN

-942 IAYQQQTEL
+942 IAYQQQSEL
-951 MGQVKDTRVYVT
+951 LGQVKETKVVVL
-963 EHDISKAQKNVQVR
+963 ENDISKTQKKVAVR
-977 ENDSTF
+977 ESNSTF

>member
-1 MSDVIKKKIID
+1 MLNVSTDILKENHLKMSDVVKKRIID
-12 IDTGSSVKNVEK
+12 IDTSGAKKSVEG
-24 LTGSFV
+24 LTSSFV
-30 PLNKQIKELRNQ
+30 PLNKQIKDLRNQ
-42 LSQLEEGSEEF
+42 LVQLEEGTEEYE
-53 NRVARQLADTQQK
+53 RVARQLADTQQK
-66 QIEISEAAKF
+66 QIEVSEAAKY

-100 AVSASMTLLGG
+100 AVSASMALLGG

-135 LDKALKSL
+135 LDTAIKSL

-153 GESATASVAGT
+153 GESATASVVGT
-164 EALKASINSIPD
+164 EALKASIDTIPD
-176 KKKIDID
+176 KKTIDID
-183 VNSGKATAELASVS
+183 VKSGKATAELASVS

-212 GGKVATISLKGV
+212 GGKVVTISLKGI

-233 AVRGFIVANPILA
+233 AVRGFIVANPILT

-341 ALQTYLDNLKEKLL
+341 ALQAYLDNLKEKLL

-408 LYKKIGELS
+408 LYKKISGLS
-417 LDKALDPNKVET
+417 LDKALNPNKVET

-444 EALKETRKLANDFW
+444 DALKETKKLANEFW
-458 DNFYDVRKLGRMASG
+458 DSFYDSREMNRMVFGIQSQIATLTDDIQKSVKKYNLGEIF
-473 VDSLT
+473 T
-478 KDFIDNIEKIIRQHS
+478 KQFEDFLERGEKS
-493 FGNIEDVFTENFT
+493 DYSTMFSEFFKIEDVLKEPNIFT
-506 DFLNKGTK
+506 
-514 SVYSEM
+514 
-520 FKNGLFTVEDV
+520 
-531 LGNPSIFDELEKKSK
+531 ELEKEAEECAKEIEEYDEIIRENNSKLAVLEAESLRAISQQRIEDINRRKEGYMSVVNSLYEYRDAYMKLKDAMIEKQNQDIIENNLLAIQENYRKELYEGNYLADINKSIYT
-546 QFLKQISEIDK
+546 QLTEIDGLKRINEELK
-557 ELLDRTGHLTESQ
+557 ERVEIYKSDADLRQRYAKYIGELDQQILDNK
-570 RKNFE
+570 RKIDEKEIQLDIEKWNRRNLE
-575 AQKTELQN
+575 AQK
-583 KLNEI
+583 
-588 QNDVDG
+588 
-594 YRQIMEELKKF
+594 
-605 DKENEELFLQTLKRQ
+605 
-620 NAYMLENRQLEIQ
+620 
-633 EKYYED
+633 YYE
-639 LSEAKKYAE
+639 
-648 SDRSLDLLEVEYL
+648 
-661 SLVEYNNALKE
+661 N
-672 RLMIYTSDVEHKKEY
+672 
-687 AQKITELDALIY
+687 
-699 ENQMK
+699 
-704 MDNKYVEIEIAR
+704 
-716 YNRRLAEA
+716 
-724 KDYYEALAK
+724 LAK
-733 EIGVQQKNIENK
+733 EIGVKQKNLENK

-761 QQKLLVDSIK
+761 QQKLLVDRIK
-771 NEMDI
+771 NEI
-776 LEKKY
+776 ETLNEQHKI
-781 QLEMASIR
+781 QLIS
-789 RNNSLKIKKEE
+789 EE
-800 EFNHRMIELKKHLN
+800 EFNHRMIELKKHLV
-814 DESAKLDEMRIDKTV
+814 DESAKLDDLRVDNAV
-829 SAVNTYLNVFQS
+829 NSVNTYLNVFQS
-841 VTGSITS
+841 VTSSIS
-848 LLNEQMNKYDENSKQ
+848 NLLNEQMSKYDENSEQ

-889 SGVPAPWNLILA
+889 SGIPAPYNLILA
-901 SAMAATTFAAG
+901 AAMAATTFAAG
-912 ATQIGNIESGS
+912 ATQIGNIESGN

-942 IAYQQQTEL
+942 IAYQQQSEL
-951 MGQVKDTRVYVT
+951 LGQVKETKVVVL
-963 EHDISKAQKNVQVR
+963 ENDISKTQKKVAVR
-977 ENDSTF
+977 ESNSTF

>member
-42 LSQLEEGSEEF
+42 LAQLEEGSEEYS
-53 NRVARQLADTQQK
+53 RVARQLADTQQK

-88 TNISLGLVGGLN
+88 TSISLGLVGGLN
-100 AVSASMTLLGG
+100 AVSASMALLGG

-153 GESATASVAGT
+153 GESATASVVGT
-164 EALKASINSIPD
+164 EALKTSINSIPD

-212 GGKVATISLKGV
+212 GGKVATISLKGI

-269 GRIAKEEAD
+269 GRIAKEEAN

-287 DEQNVRLNVLLKTA
+287 DEQNIRLNVLVKTA

-417 LDKALDPNKVET
+417 LDKALNPNKVET
-429 TNTTNKVVKVLKSIQ
+429 NNTTNKVVKVLKSIQ
-444 EALKETRKLANDFW
+444 DVLKETKKLANEFW
-458 DNFYDVRKLGRMASG
+458 DSFYDSREMNRMLFGLQSEIATLTDDIQKSVKKYDLGKIF
-473 VDSLT
+473 T
-478 KDFIDNIEKIIRQHS
+478 EQFEDFLERGEKS
-493 FGNIEDVFTENFT
+493 DYSTMFSEFFKIEDVLKEPNIFT
-506 DFLNKGTK
+506 
-514 SVYSEM
+514 
-520 FKNGLFTVEDV
+520 
-531 LGNPSIFDELEKKSK
+531 ELEKEAEECAKKIEEYDEEIRESNSKLAVAESESLRADLQNRLEEINRQKEGYTSVVNSLYKYRDAYMQLRDAMIEKQNRDIIENNLLAIQENYRKELYDGNYLADINKSIYT
-546 QFLKQISEIDK
+546 QLTEIDGLKRINEQLEKRVEIYKSDADLRKRYAKYISELDQQILDNKRKIDEK
-557 ELLDRTGHLTESQ
+557 EIQLDIEKWNRRNL
-570 RKNFE
+570 E
-575 AQKTELQN
+575 AQK
-583 KLNEI
+583 
-588 QNDVDG
+588 
-594 YRQIMEELKKF
+594 
-605 DKENEELFLQTLKRQ
+605 
-620 NAYMLENRQLEIQ
+620 
-633 EKYYED
+633 YYE
-639 LSEAKKYAE
+639 
-648 SDRSLDLLEVEYL
+648 
-661 SLVEYNNALKE
+661 N
-672 RLMIYTSDVEHKKEY
+672 
-687 AQKITELDALIY
+687 
-699 ENQMK
+699 
-704 MDNKYVEIEIAR
+704 
-716 YNRRLAEA
+716 
-724 KDYYEALAK
+724 LAK
-733 EIGVQQKNIENK
+733 EIGIQQKNLENK

-761 QQKLLVDSIK
+761 QQKLLVDRIK
-771 NEMDI
+771 NEI
-776 LEKKY
+776 EALNEQHKI
-781 QLEMASIR
+781 QLIG
-789 RNNSLKIKKEE
+789 EE
-800 EFNHRMIELKKHLN
+800 EFNHRMIELKKHLV
-814 DESAKLDEMRIDKTV
+814 DESAKLDDIRVDNAV
-829 SAVNTYLNVFQS
+829 NAVNTYLNVFQS
-841 VTGSITS
+841 VTSSIS
-848 LLNEQMNKYDENSKQ
+848 NLLNEQMSKYHENSEQ

-912 ATQIGNIESGS
+912 ATQISNIESGS

-942 IAYQQQTEL
+942 IAYQQQSEL
-951 MGQVKDTRVYVT
+951 LGQVKDTRVYVT

>member
-1 MSDVIKKKIID
+1 MSDLVKKRVID
-12 IDTGSSVKNVEK
+12 IDTSGAKKSVEG
-24 LTGSFV
+24 LTSSFV
-30 PLNKQIKELRNQ
+30 PLNKQIKDLRNQ
-42 LSQLEEGSEEF
+42 LAQLEEGSEEY

-66 QIEISEAAKF
+66 QIEVSEAAKYA
-76 SNRDF
+76 NRDF

-88 TNISLGLVGGLN
+88 TSISLGLVGGLN

-153 GESATASVAGT
+153 GESATASVVGT
-164 EALKASINSIPD
+164 EALKTSINTIPD
-176 KKKIDID
+176 KKTIDID

-341 ALQTYLDNLKEKLL
+341 ALQAYLDNLKEKLL

-417 LDKALDPNKVET
+417 LDKALNPNKVET
-429 TNTTNKVVKVLKSIQ
+429 TNTTNKVVKVLKTIQ
-444 EALKETRKLANDFW
+444 DVLKETKKLANEFW
-458 DNFYDVRKLGRMASG
+458 DSFYDSREMNRMLFGLQSEIATLTDDIQKSVKKYDLGKIF
-473 VDSLT
+473 T
-478 KDFIDNIEKIIRQHS
+478 EQFEDFLEKGEKS
-493 FGNIEDVFTENFT
+493 DYSTMFSEFFKIEDVLKEPNIFT
-506 DFLNKGTK
+506 
-514 SVYSEM
+514 
-520 FKNGLFTVEDV
+520 
-531 LGNPSIFDELEKKSK
+531 ELEKEAEECAKKIEEYDEEIRESNSKLAVVESESLRADLQNRLEEINRQKEGYTSVVNSLYKYRDAYMQLRDAMIEKQNQDIIENNLLAIQENYRKELYDGNYLADINKSIYT
-546 QFLKQISEIDK
+546 QLTEIDGLKRINEQLEKRVEIYKSDADLRKRYAKYISELDQQILDNKRKIDEK
-557 ELLDRTGHLTESQ
+557 EIQLDIEKWNRRNL
-570 RKNFE
+570 E
-575 AQKTELQN
+575 AQK
-583 KLNEI
+583 
-588 QNDVDG
+588 
-594 YRQIMEELKKF
+594 
-605 DKENEELFLQTLKRQ
+605 
-620 NAYMLENRQLEIQ
+620 
-633 EKYYED
+633 YYE
-639 LSEAKKYAE
+639 
-648 SDRSLDLLEVEYL
+648 
-661 SLVEYNNALKE
+661 N
-672 RLMIYTSDVEHKKEY
+672 
-687 AQKITELDALIY
+687 
-699 ENQMK
+699 
-704 MDNKYVEIEIAR
+704 
-716 YNRRLAEA
+716 
-724 KDYYEALAK
+724 LAK
-733 EIGVQQKNIENK
+733 EIGIQQKNLENK

-761 QQKLLVDSIK
+761 QQKLLVDRIK
-771 NEMDI
+771 NEI
-776 LEKKY
+776 EALNEQHKI
-781 QLEMASIR
+781 QLIG
-789 RNNSLKIKKEE
+789 EE
-800 EFNHRMIELKKHLN
+800 EFNHRMIELKKHLV
-814 DESAKLDEMRIDKTV
+814 DESAKLDDLRVDNAV
-829 SAVNTYLNVFQS
+829 NSVNTYLNVFQS
-841 VTGSITS
+841 VTSSIS
-848 LLNEQMNKYDENSKQ
+848 NLLNEQMSKYDENSEQ

-889 SGVPAPWNLILA
+889 SGIPAPWNLVLA

-912 ATQIGNIESGS
+912 ATQIGNIESGN

-942 IAYQQQTEL
+942 IAYQQQSEL
-951 MGQVKDTRVYVT
+951 LGQVKDTRVYVT